1 MAVGYVKT
9 WSSGAKARSETGIRN
24 QGSQTNPSGTS
35 KLHGWIEE
43 MEPTWWQGWG
53 AGRRAEVSQEPGT
66 IKSQERG
73 PISTSKGAKD
83 QVKRGLNK
91 RGFSGVSQ

>member
-1 MAVGYVKT
+1 MAVGCADLELR
-9 WSSGAKARSETGIRN
+9 SKARLETGIRN
-24 QGSQTNPSGTS
+24 QRSQTNPSGTS

-43 MEPTWWQGWG
+43 MEPTWRQGWG

-73 PISTSKGAKD
+73 LIGTSNAAKS

-91 RGFSGVSQ
+91 RGFSGVS